1 VRPQVATKARYP
13 IKHIVFLIK
22 ENHSFDNIFGRFPGA
37 DGTRT
42 GQISTGRTVHLGV
55 TPDHTLLDIGHA
67 GDSASLA
74 INSGRMDG
82 FNLLPGAMQSGRDIA
97 LSQYAPSQVANYY
110 NYARRFTLD
119 DHFFSTISGP
129 SFPNH
134 IVTIAGT
141 SNNIVDNPRGQ
152 THHAWGCDGGPF
164 SIVNAINPDT
174 GESYLTKPC
183 FNVRTIVDEL
193 QKAHVS
199 WRYYAPGLYQSGF
212 IWNALDTIRHIRYSR
227 LWKSNVSPE
236 TAFVKD
242 ARAGRLPS
250 VSWLVMNVK
259 DSEHPPASMCVG
271 QSWTVKQINAVMQGK
286 DWPSTLL
293 VLTWDDFGGFYDHVP
308 PPKLNYIS
316 YGPRVPTVIIS
327 PYARPHYVDHSTL
340 DFTSVLKFIEDDF
353 RLKPLTALDRRAGS
367 LTSSLDFHQKPLAP
381 YIQKAT
387 SCPKTDYNINSYLS
401 GTMIKINTYKF
412 AKEMLIR
419 LSATNIATLILGP
432 SSAYVMKG
440 GQKARLSDIQVG
452 DHVVAQ
458 ARPDPQRA
466 LTYGAGT
473 IRDLN
478 LVPFGPK
485 KGLILSMGQSNTVIT
500 VQFGRRSVVVPLG
513 KRTRIE
519 RTNGKPGS
527 VGELDTGDT
536 IQVTGVLNQRLDEI
550 VSSSRIKLLHA
561 PRVTGSPKP

>member
-1 VRPQVATKARYP
+1 
-13 IKHIVFLIK
+13 
-22 ENHSFDNIFGRFPGA
+22 
-37 DGTRT
+37 
-42 GQISTGRTVHLGV
+42 
-55 TPDHTLLDIGHA
+55 
-67 GDSASLA
+67 
-74 INSGRMDG
+74 
-82 FNLLPGAMQSGRDIA
+82 
-97 LSQYAPSQVANYY
+97 
-110 NYARRFTLD
+110 
-119 DHFFSTISGP
+119 
-129 SFPNH
+129 
-134 IVTIAGT
+134 
-141 SNNIVDNPRGQ
+141 
-152 THHAWGCDGGPF
+152 
-164 SIVNAINPDT
+164 
-174 GESYLTKPC
+174 
-183 FNVRTIVDEL
+183 
-193 QKAHVS
+193 
-199 WRYYAPGLYQSGF
+199 
-212 IWNALDTIRHIRYSR
+212 
-227 LWKSNVSPE
+227 
-236 TAFVKD
+236 
-242 ARAGRLPS
+242 
-250 VSWLVMNVK
+250 
-259 DSEHPPASMCVG
+259 
-271 QSWTVKQINAVMQGK
+271 
-286 DWPSTLL
+286 
-293 VLTWDDFGGFYDHVP
+293 
-308 PPKLNYIS
+308 
-316 YGPRVPTVIIS
+316 VIIS

>member
-1 VRPQVATKARYP
+1 M
-13 IKHIVFLIK
+13 
-22 ENHSFDNIFGRFPGA
+22 N
-37 DGTRT
+37 
-42 GQISTGRTVHLGV
+42 
-55 TPDHTLLDIGHA
+55 
-67 GDSASLA
+67 
-74 INSGRMDG
+74 G
-82 FNLLPGAMQSGRDIA
+82 FNLLPGALQSGRDIA
-97 LSQYAPSQVANYY
+97 LSQYAPGQVKNYF

-134 IVTIAGT
+134 IVTIAAT

-164 SIVNAINPDT
+164 SIVNAINPAT

-183 FNVRTIVDEL
+183 FNIPTIVDEL

-199 WRYYAPGLYQSGF
+199 WRYYAPGKYQPGY
-212 IWNALDTIRHIRYSR
+212 IWNALDVIKHVRYSR
-227 LWKSNVSPE
+227 LWKSNVSPD
-236 TAFVKD
+236 TSFIKD
-242 ARAGRLPS
+242 ARAGRLPA

-259 DSEHPPASMCVG
+259 YSEHPPASICVG
-271 QSWTVKQINAVMQGK
+271 QNWSVKQINAVMQGK

-327 PYARPHYVDHSTL
+327 PYARPHYIDHSTL

-381 YIQKAT
+381 YVQKPAI
-387 SCPKTDYNINSYLS
+387 CPKTDYKINSYIS
-401 GTMIKINTYKF
+401 GTMLKINTYKY
-412 AKEMLIR
+412 AKEMLVR

-440 GQKARLSDIQVG
+440 GQKARLSDVQVG

-473 IRDLN
+473 IRDTDLE
-478 LVPFGPK
+478 PYGPR
-485 KGLILSMGQSNTVIT
+485 KGLILSMGQNNSLIT

-519 RTNGKPGS
+519 RTNGKQGS
-527 VGELDTGDT
+527 VGELDAGDT
-536 IQVTGVLNQRLDEI
+536 IQVTGILNRRLDAI

-561 PRVTGSPKP
+561 PRVTGSPKS